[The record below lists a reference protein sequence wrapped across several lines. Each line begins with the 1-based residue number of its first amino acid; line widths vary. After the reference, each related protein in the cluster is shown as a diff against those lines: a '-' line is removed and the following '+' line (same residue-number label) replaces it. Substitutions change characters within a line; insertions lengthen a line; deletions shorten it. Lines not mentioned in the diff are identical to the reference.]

1 MVINC
6 DSQLFYTS
14 GDREACTKK
23 QESLDLALEKVLGGD
38 FGEVEDVT
46 KKRVDNSDD
55 DEERPNMS
63 SKKGI

>member
-38 FGEVEDVT
+38 FGEVEDVAT
-46 KKRVDNSDD
+46 RVDDSDD